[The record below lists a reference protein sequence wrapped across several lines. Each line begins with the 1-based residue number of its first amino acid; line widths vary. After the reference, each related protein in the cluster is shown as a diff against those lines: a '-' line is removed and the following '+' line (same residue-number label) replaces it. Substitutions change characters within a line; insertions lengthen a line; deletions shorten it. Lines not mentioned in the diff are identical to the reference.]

1 MESPNRELE
10 FVGVI
15 HHCLKIRNRVTVG
28 VDMDLAAK
36 GCSKRLPEQLLWQ
49 ILVHILHANSIGL
62 VAPVILALDHSP
74 SLLESV
80 SEVEA
85 FAHAA
90 EWPSID
96 ASMDP
101 FGILS
106 ACHLHKSPVAVW
118 ICKHVLRTDFW
129 AAVSGAN
136 GVLDSVSLAAH
147 VVTGSRKDEGGG
159 DTA

>member
-1 MESPNRELE
+1 MESPNWELE
-10 FVGVI
+10 FVGMI
-15 HHCLKIRNRVTVG
+15 HHCLKIRNSVTVS

-36 GCSKRLPEQLLWQ
+36 GCSKRFPEQLLWQ
-49 ILVHILHANSIGL
+49 ILVHIFHANSIGL
-62 VAPVILALDHSP
+62 VAPVILALDQSS

-80 SEVEA
+80 SEVKA

-90 EWPSID
+90 EWSFVD

-101 FGILS
+101 LGVLS
-106 ACHLHKSPVAVW
+106 ACHLHKSPVAIRV
-118 ICKHVLRTDFW
+118 CEHVLRADFF

-147 VVTGSRKDEGGG
+147 VVTGPRKDEGGG